1 MAAPEY
7 GFSSTDHLGSEAV
20 AAFVDGE
27 LAPIAARRAKR
38 HLLACRE
45 CRDAV
50 AQQRQAARRLRDS
63 GELRIPAELRRRLAA
78 LSEEQFDDDAPTAR
92 NLSHRRPESLSA
104 FVEGVWRH
112 LRKTADEIADGRTER
127 PERTER
133 PDLAARDGGD
143 RDDEMRGTV
152 R

>member
-45 CRDAV
+45 
-50 AQQRQAARRLRDS
+50 S

-112 LRKTADEIADGRTER
+112 LRKTADETADGRSER
-127 PERTER
+127 PNRTER